1 MWYFQEREKMCADQQ
16 SAVARFFGIFARV
29 FRGGLRNVGRWDM
42 CVAREYIQRGVRYAG
57 TSQRWRQERRIVSC
71 PPRRAGPW
79 LPRAVCVLW
88 TTVCVECADAARSPS
103 RSALSA
109 RRPRL
114 CPLQEVGTLWNTG
127 MGGGR
132 TNERTFVCALNM
144 DPTSLL
150 ASSSRLL
157 ARLKRSSRD
166 LQLGLVP
173 RGIGHRQPV
182 LLGGAHRTSRRN
194 LILSQ
199 SSATTTFV
207 VCALR
212 PTGRFFL
219 SRCRRAAACLALQAA
234 EQPWPLIN
242 SLSILSDRAPLQPD
256 RIDKSA
262 DEPTYLDLS
271 CLHCKFGNSKFLGVE
286 MFKK

>member
-16 SAVARFFGIFARV
+16 SAVARFFGILNFRARV
-29 FRGGLRNVGRWDM
+29 QRRSPERGKVGYV
-42 CVAREYIQRGVRYAG
+42 CGAGIYPTRGAVPH
-57 TSQRWRQERRIVSC
+57 RWRQERRIVSC

-79 LPRAVCVLW
+79 LPLRCVC
-88 TTVCVECADAARSPS
+88 CGPRSVECADAARSPS

-157 ARLKRSSRD
+157 ARLK
-166 LQLGLVP
+166 
-173 RGIGHRQPV
+173 
-182 LLGGAHRTSRRN
+182 
-194 LILSQ
+194 
-199 SSATTTFV
+199 
-207 VCALR
+207 
-212 PTGRFFL
+212 
-219 SRCRRAAACLALQAA
+219 
-234 EQPWPLIN
+234 
-242 SLSILSDRAPLQPD
+242 
-256 RIDKSA
+256 
-262 DEPTYLDLS
+262 
-271 CLHCKFGNSKFLGVE
+271 
-286 MFKK
+286 